1 MTNVLLTPQGPPL
14 SVGGMG
20 DPSVATTP
28 GPAVL
33 FATPAIP
40 ATSGDVGRGSAPETP
55 EAESTVA
62 TASNRPL
69 AYREAGADWH
79 QLGYEAVDHWEG
91 LSPELRQRLIA
102 DRTAQ
107 LSREEYSTTTDGAS
121 ASMITSNWTY
131 FGSPRMYRVA
141 GELRELAEVLAEIT
155 GG

>member
-1 MTNVLLTPQGPPL
+1 MTNVLLTPQDPPL

-20 DPSVATTP
+20 DPRVAAAP

-33 FATPAIP
+33 FANS
-40 ATSGDVGRGSAPETP
+40 ATSGEAGQASAPETSQTG
-55 EAESTVA
+55 STLA
-62 TASNRPL
+62 TGSNRPL

-79 QLGYEAVDHWEG
+79 ELGYEAADHWEG
-91 LSPELRQRLIA
+91 LSPGLRQRLIA

-107 LSREEYSTTTDGAS
+107 LSREEYSATTSGAS

-131 FGSPRMYRVA
+131 SGSPRMYRVA

-155 GG
+155 GD

>member
-14 SVGGMG
+14 SVGDMG
-20 DPSVATTP
+20 DPSVAATP

-33 FATPAIP
+33 FASP
-40 ATSGDVGRGSAPETP
+40 ATSGEVGQDSVPETSQDK
-55 EAESTVA
+55 STVA
-62 TASNRPL
+62 TTSSRPL

-79 QLGYEAVDHWEG
+79 ELGYEATDHWQG

-102 DRTAQ
+102 GRTAQ
-107 LSREEYSTTTDGAS
+107 LSHQEYSVTTSGAS

-131 FGSPRMYRVA
+131 SGSPRMYRIA

-155 GG
+155 SD

>member
-1 MTNVLLTPQGPPL
+1 MTNVLLTSQGPTL
-14 SVGGMG
+14 SADDLE
-20 DPSVATTP
+20 DPNVASTP

-33 FATPAIP
+33 FTTP
-40 ATSGDVGRGSAPETP
+40 ATSQDET
-55 EAESTVA
+55 TMA
-62 TASNRPL
+62 TGSNRPL

-79 QLGYEAVDHWEG
+79 ALGYEASDHWEG

-107 LSREEYSTTTDGAS
+107 LTREEYSATTRGAS

-131 FGSPRMYRVA
+131 SGSPRMYRIA

-155 GG
+155 SN

>member
-1 MTNVLLTPQGPPL
+1 MTIVLLTPQGPPL
-14 SVGGMG
+14 SVGSMG

-33 FATPAIP
+33 FTTP

-102 DRTAQ
+102 DRTAP

-131 FGSPRMYRVA
+131 SGSPRMYCVA

-155 GG
+155 SD

>member
-14 SVGGMG
+14 SVDDTR
-20 DPSVATTP
+20 DPRVAAAP

-33 FATPAIP
+33 FANSA
-40 ATSGDVGRGSAPETP
+40 ASGEIGQGSAPETSQ
-55 EAESTVA
+55 ARSALA
-62 TASNRPL
+62 TGSNRPL

-79 QLGYEAVDHWEG
+79 ELGYEAADHWKG

-107 LSREEYSTTTDGAS
+107 LNREEYSVTTSGAS

-131 FGSPRMYRVA
+131 TGSPRKYRVA

-155 GG
+155 GD